1 MYCIYNGVRMGYFL
15 INDLPEEERPRE
27 RMRDYGE
34 DALSNA
40 ELLALITG
48 TGSQGVSAV
57 DLSRKI
63 LRHFDSSL
71 LKLSRA
77 SLEELCEIHGVGL
90 AKATSIKSVFT
101 LARRLQGQLAAEK
114 FQINAPE
121 SAADYLRPVLAG
133 KEQEEFHVLLLDTRN
148 FIVKDVMVTR
158 GLLDRSHVHP
168 REVFREAVK
177 GGTSK
182 VILAHNH
189 PSGDP
194 SPSKQDIVC
203 TKNLVEAGGI
213 LGIKVIDHII
223 IGHKREGGGSDF
235 ISMRSSG
242 VMPEIND

>member
-1 MYCIYNGVRMGYFL
+1 MGYFL
-15 INDLPEEERPRE
+15 INDLPTNERPRE
-27 RMRDYGE
+27 RMRDFGD

-40 ELLALITG
+40 ELMALITG

-63 LRHFDSSL
+63 LGHFDNSL

-77 SLEELCEIHGVGL
+77 SLEELCEIHGVGM
-90 AKATSIKSVFT
+90 AKATSIKAVFS
-101 LARRLQGQLAAEK
+101 LARRLQGQLAQEK
-114 FQINAPE
+114 FQVKSPE
-121 SAADYLRPVLAG
+121 SAADFLRPILAG
-133 KEQEEFHVLLLDTRN
+133 KDQEEFHVLLLDTRN
-148 FIVKDVMVTR
+148 YIVKDIMITR

-177 GGTSK
+177 TGTSK

-194 SPSKQDIVC
+194 TPSKQDIIS
-203 TKNLVEAGGI
+203 TKNLAEAGSI

-223 IGHKREGGGSDF
+223 IGHKRLGGASDF
-235 ISMRSSG
+235 ISMRGSG
-242 VMPEIND
+242 VFPVIDEPS